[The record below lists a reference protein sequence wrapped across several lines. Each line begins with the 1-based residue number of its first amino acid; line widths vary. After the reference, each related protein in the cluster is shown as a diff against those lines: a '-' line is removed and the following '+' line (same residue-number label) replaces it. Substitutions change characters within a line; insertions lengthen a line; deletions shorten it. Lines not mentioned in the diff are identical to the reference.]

1 MSPVGVRG
9 LALPL
14 GALSLDAVVRGVDSP
29 ERTVL
34 VVVGSRR
41 DSGMRDGVPSSGNTW
56 TFN

>member
-1 MSPVGVRG
+1 MRPVGVRG

-34 VVVGSRR
+34 VVVGRRR
-41 DSGMRDGVPSSGNTW
+41 DSGMRDGVPSSGKK
-56 TFN
+56 